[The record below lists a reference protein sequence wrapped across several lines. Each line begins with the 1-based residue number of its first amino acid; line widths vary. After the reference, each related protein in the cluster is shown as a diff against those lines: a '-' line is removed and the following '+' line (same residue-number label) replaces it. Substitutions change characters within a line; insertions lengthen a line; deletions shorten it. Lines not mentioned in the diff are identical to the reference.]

1 MLFIFINSQLFAQ
14 NNNITN
20 ISFSKNVNEF
30 QCRINSSKRVPFGSI
45 WLPESQRLLVY
56 VRKSSWQGDN
66 DKIVP
71 KAGPVNN
78 INISQDED
86 DPEVVE
92 VTLDFIENRKYSIE
106 HDGLDIVVFIEGD
119 NSISQKQF
127 FQDQSVNK
135 IERVGPLYA
144 SHIVN
149 MDYKEADIP
158 NVLRLLARQND
169 LNIVAGSDIKGN
181 ITLSLHNVT
190 LKEALDNILLANGF
204 DYVMEDNVILVKPG
218 DKFYPSLA
226 TTKVYRLKYVDAQNL
241 KNVLKDLLPEA
252 TKIQVLSPGFYSEN
266 IGETGQQ
273 VQKDD
278 IKKRSSTLVVTERPD
293 VIEKIDE
300 IVAKLDIPV
309 PQIMI
314 ESKLLELSPMH
325 NEQLGI
331 DWDKTI
337 NAALMFQDILPNGDA
352 REYSTLNSDL
362 KGSGSWKI
370 GHLSTG
376 QFNFILNFLKENTE
390 TKLVSNPRVI
400 ATDNVTSSI
409 SVGTTFPIPQINRG
423 LGGQGDIVTFQYKD
437 VDIALNV
444 TPHVVNNNE
453 IIMYVNPII
462 EEITGEVVI
471 DKNRA
476 PITTKRAVT
485 SVITV
490 KDGETIVIGGMIKE
504 DQKTK
509 ISKVFLLGDVP
520 LLGNLFRH
528 KSVQKQQKDLIIF
541 ITPHILR

>member
-45 WLPESQRLLVY
+45 WLPESQRLVVY